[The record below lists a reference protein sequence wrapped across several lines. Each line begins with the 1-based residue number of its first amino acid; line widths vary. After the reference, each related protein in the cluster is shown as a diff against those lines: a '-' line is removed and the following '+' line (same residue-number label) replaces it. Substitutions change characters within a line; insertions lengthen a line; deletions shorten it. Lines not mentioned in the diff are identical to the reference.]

1 MVFTCGVWPSK
12 WTSDMR
18 VLITG
23 ANGQLGQELQ
33 RVCAAAG
40 DDVVALTKA
49 QLDVANREDVLQHLG
64 AIVADVVLHTAAWT
78 NVDGCELDPTR
89 AYEINAMGCRHV
101 AEAAAL
107 TGSRVVGVSTDYVF
121 NGAGTGPTG
130 GGPYNEWDS
139 TAPVSHYGR
148 SKLGGEEELAT
159 LLGPDATIVRTS
171 WVCGEF
177 GSNFVKTM
185 LRLATDG
192 AAESKVV
199 TVVDDQHGTPTFTPH
214 LAATIRSLAVS
225 RLPGLF
231 HVSNA
236 DPTTWF
242 HVAQAVF
249 EAAGQNPQ
257 RVHPVSTAELLPSR
271 PAPRPAYSVLDNA
284 ALRAVGLPALGD
296 WQEPLAE
303 LVAALRK

>member
-1 MVFTCGVWPSK
+1 MVFICGASLNK
-12 WTSDMR
+12 WTFDMR

-33 RVCAAAG
+33 RVCAGAG
-40 DDVVALTKA
+40 DHVVALTRA
-49 QLDVANREDVLQHLG
+49 QLDVTKREEVLQHLG
-64 AIVADVVLHTAAWT
+64 AIAADVVLHTAAWT

-89 AYEINAMGCRHV
+89 AYEINAMGCRHL
-101 AEAAAL
+101 AEAANL
-107 TGSRVVGVSTDYVF
+107 TGARVVGVSTDYVF
-121 NGAGTGPTG
+121 NGAGTGPNG

-148 SKLGGEEELAT
+148 SKLGGEQELTT

-185 LRLATDG
+185 VRLAREG

-214 LAATIRSLAVS
+214 LAATIRALAVS

-249 EAAGQNPQ
+249 EAAGEDPH
-257 RVHPVSTAELLPSR
+257 RVRPVSTAELLPQR
-271 PAPRPAYSVLDNA
+271 PAARPQYSVLDNA
-284 ALRAVGLPALGD
+284 ALRAVGLPALAD

-303 LVAALRK
+303 LVAALRQ

>member
-40 DDVVALTKA
+40 DDVVALTRA

-121 NGAGTGPTG
+121 NGAGTGHTG